1 MGGIY
6 LPTLMIVVL
15 LTAFCLFLALRQ
27 KKTIFLAIPF
37 LGIFVYFLVQ
47 IILVPA
53 PFLDTIKFI
62 FSLS

>member
-1 MGGIY
+1 
-6 LPTLMIVVL
+6 MIVLL
-15 LTAFCLFLALRQ
+15 LTAVCLFLALRQ
-27 KKTIFLAIPF
+27 KKPIFLAIPF